1 MNLGS
6 VRRAGGTRGTGSLAV
21 RIRKD
26 DVEASG
32 EIEADDVWRLGLGSR
47 VEERASTK
55 SPRARRGLPYV

>member
-6 VRRAGGTRGTGSLAV
+6 VRRAGGTRGTGSLTV

-26 DVEASG
+26 DVEVSG
-32 EIEADDVWRLGLGSR
+32 VVEADDMGWSR
-47 VEERASTK
+47 VEDRASTK